1 MKKEKQKKQQYVKLS
16 NAEGKVKKF
25 DVKLHDKYDI
35 DARNMIKNI
44 LKDSIKDNENIYG
57 EDMIFE
63 IDNMLSFPYKYMEIQ
78 VLSKWISDVFP
89 YNYPFIYARKMKFS
103 KKTLFV
109 TFNKYLSEL
118 ILFNRSDIPE
128 KSSRLKKYDRELIH
142 YVPWGK
148 TLKIKTN
155 QLTIKLIRQ
164 FYGEF
169 IDTDSQEK
177 NSEGIISSE
186 SC

>member
-1 MKKEKQKKQQYVKLS
+1 
-16 NAEGKVKKF
+16 
-25 DVKLHDKYDI
+25 
-35 DARNMIKNI
+35 
-44 LKDSIKDNENIYG
+44 
-57 EDMIFE
+57 
-63 IDNMLSFPYKYMEIQ
+63 
-78 VLSKWISDVFP
+78 
-89 YNYPFIYARKMKFS
+89 MKFS